1 MGVWRWAGAMQQT
14 TLQKLHYNLQIY
26 ESLIVREGRRP
37 PTLVRAWLRRSDVIS
52 VQRV

>member
-1 MGVWRWAGAMQQT
+1 MQQT

-37 PTLVRAWLRRSDVIS
+37 PNMLRAWLRRSDVIN